1 MQKIMHIVPLPRSR
15 NCIDFVN
22 IFVPYTLGIMN
33 FVPPPGGEQQ
43 IADLGSPGGSLVP
56 APIHFHFTE

>member
-1 MQKIMHIVPLPRSR
+1 
-15 NCIDFVN
+15 
-22 IFVPYTLGIMN
+22 MN